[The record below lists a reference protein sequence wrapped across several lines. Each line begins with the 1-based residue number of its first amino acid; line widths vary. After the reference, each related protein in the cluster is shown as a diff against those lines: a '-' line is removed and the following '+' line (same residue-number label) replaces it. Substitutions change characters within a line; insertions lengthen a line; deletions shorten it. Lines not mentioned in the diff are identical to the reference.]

1 MLKENV
7 LKIEFIE
14 LWNQM
19 YACKIIYQN
28 ENVFPRGTFAD
39 TKLGVYSRKVIDLTC
54 NTAIYLLGE
63 NRELDGKICI
73 VDKNQ
78 KEFLEKI
85 EKKINEKYGI
95 PQRWKPKENEG
106 YFYLNS
112 SLEIEYDLWVCGSL
126 DEGRYKAG
134 NCFLNKE
141 QAKLASKILKES
153 LIKFNSLNISGL

>member
-28 ENVFPRGTFAD
+28 ENVFPRGIFAD

-78 KEFLEKI
+78 KDFLEKI

-95 PQRWKPKENEG
+95 PQRWKPKENED
-106 YFYLNS
+106 YFFLNS
-112 SLEIEYDLWVCGSL
+112 HFGIECDLWLGGNL
-126 DEGRYKAG
+126 DRERYEAG
-134 NCFLNKE
+134 NCFSNRY
-141 QAKLASKILKES
+141 QAKLASNILKDS